1 MFSLSKEAE
10 QRIKEKNKFGIKDE
24 RLKYLTEIVKLMYME
39 DEKDENGNIIINP
52 ETGLPNQVPMRRKS
66 GKEAYTHPYEVA
78 YILCRCGLELK
89 YPVTGLLHDVMED
102 TEYTEKDIREVLDMF
117 TKRYPDNLG
126 CDNPQDF
133 IEEIIDSLRRLT
145 KKGDFGRP
153 KEANLPLKTM
163 NGEIIT
169 LNDMK
174 RGMYWRRLPG
184 NSVQRTK
191 VSIVDME
198 PKSRLMWLRKK
209 REFIIYNKKMK
220 EYIAPI
226 AEKHLAKI
234 VKLADRTAN
243 IVDYR
248 KDVDSLWIEKYSR
261 ETGEYFVMK
270 LVDDTIPEMLKFA
283 LFHALQNARRTRTV
297 RKNAEIAGTKG
308 LACPPAIINNE
319 RIIHEQPVD
328 IDREYE

>member
-10 QRIKEKNKFGIKDE
+10 QRIKKKNKFGIKDE
-24 RLKYLTEIVKLMYME
+24 SLKYLVEIVRLMYME
-39 DEKDENGNIIINP
+39 DEKDENGNVIINP
-52 ETGLPNQVPMRRKS
+52 KTGLPNKVSMRRKS

-78 YILCRCGLELK
+78 YILWRCGLELK
-89 YPVTGLLHDVMED
+89 YPVTGLLHDIMED
-102 TEYTEKDIREVLDMF
+102 TQYTEKDIREVLEEF

-126 CDNPQDF
+126 YDNPQDF
-133 IEEIIDSLRRLT
+133 IEEIMDSLRRLT

-153 KEANLPLKTM
+153 KEANPPLKTL

-174 RGMYWRRLPG
+174 RGMYWRRLAG
-184 NSVQRTK
+184 NAVQRIK
-191 VSIVDME
+191 VSIADME
-198 PKSRLMWLRKK
+198 PESRLMWLRKK
-209 REFIIYNKKMK
+209 REIITYNKKMR

-226 AEKHLAKI
+226 AEKHLTRT
-234 VKLADRTAN
+234 VKLADRISN
-243 IVDYR
+243 LVDYR

-270 LVDDTIPEMLKFA
+270 LVDDTTPEMLKFA

-297 RKNAEIAGTKG
+297 RKEAEKAGTKD
-308 LACPPAIINNE
+308 LASPPAIINNE
-319 RIIHEQPVD
+319 REFQDKPVD

>member
-1 MFSLSKEAE
+1 MFRLSKEAE
-10 QRIKEKNKFGIKDE
+10 QRIKKKNRFGIRDE

-39 DEKDENGNIIINP
+39 DEKDENGNVIINP
-52 ETGLPNQVPMRRKS
+52 KTGLPNQVPMRRKS

-78 YILCRCGLELK
+78 YILWRCKLGLK
-89 YPVTGLLHDVMED
+89 YSVTGLLHDVMED
-102 TEYTEKDIREVLDMF
+102 TKYTEKDIREVLKEF
-117 TKRYPDNLG
+117 TKRYPDDLG
-126 CDNPQDF
+126 CDNSQDF
-133 IEEIIDSLRRLT
+133 IEEIIDSLNRLT

-153 KEANLPLKTM
+153 KEANPPLKTVS
-163 NGEIIT
+163 GEIIT
-169 LNDMK
+169 LNDMM
-174 RGMYWRRLPG
+174 RGFFWRRLPG

-209 REFIIYNKKMK
+209 REFIIYNKKMR
-220 EYIAPI
+220 EYIDPI
-226 AEKHLAKI
+226 AEKHLTRT
-234 VKLADRTAN
+234 VKLADRISN
-243 IVDYR
+243 LVDYR

-297 RKNAEIAGTKG
+297 RKSAEMAGTKD
-308 LACPPAIINNE
+308 LACPPTIINNE
-319 RIIHEQPVD
+319 RKIQEQPVD
-328 IDREYE
+328 IDREPE